1 MALLLLVVLP
11 LLYVGAMSFMGRG
24 AYGGTIRRFT
34 VDAYESLAD
43 FTYLKAVGRS
53 ICMALKSSVLCI
65 LLGYLFTFIVARKW
79 KKSGKLLMFL
89 LMIPVYTSSLAR
101 LYSLVIMFNSS
112 GLINTALMK
121 LHIISSPLQ
130 ILYTNGSITIGL
142 VQYLLPFAVM
152 PLYSSIEKLD
162 EATIEASYDL
172 GAGKIKTFIKVILP
186 MTFPGIIAAFIILFV
201 PAIGTYFITDVI
213 GGGTVYMIGNIICNQ
228 FLSARNW
235 PLGAAL
241 SVCVVIFILLMLYLY
256 SRIGNLDDLG
266 AMLMKNSILVNF
278 ITNAYVMLIYV
289 FVFIPV
295 IVMVAFSFNS
305 LPSNQHWESFTL
317 DYYSKLFYDSEMIQV
332 LINSLTL
339 AVVSTLAAI
348 FIGTLGAYALCRLK
362 FKGRSFLNLMV
373 FVPMVIP
380 EIVIAVAFLGLT
392 GAAGISKGFGV
403 MVCAHTIFILP
414 YIIVTLKS
422 RFADYDVSIEEASLD
437 LGANK
442 IYTFIHIICPM
453 ILPGIFTGGLMAF
466 SLSFDDLIVS
476 NFLSNTGYT
485 TLPVKIYSNLKV
497 GISPEYNALFTII
510 LAVMLIATAAIAIKK
525 KRGK

>member
-1 MALLLLVVLP
+1 MTTSRSRFNFTALVYILPLTLALLLLVVLP

-34 VDAYESLAD
+34 VDAYKSLAD

-65 LLGYLFTFIVARKW
+65 LLGYPFTFIVARKW

-130 ILYTNGSITIGL
+130 MLYTNGSITIGL

-241 SVCVVIFILLMLYLY
+241 SVCVIIFILLMLYLY

-266 AMLMKNSILVNF
+266 AM
-278 ITNAYVMLIYV
+278 
-289 FVFIPV
+289 
-295 IVMVAFSFNS
+295 
-305 LPSNQHWESFTL
+305 
-317 DYYSKLFYDSEMIQV
+317 
-332 LINSLTL
+332 
-339 AVVSTLAAI
+339 
-348 FIGTLGAYALCRLK
+348 
-362 FKGRSFLNLMV
+362 
-373 FVPMVIP
+373 
-380 EIVIAVAFLGLT
+380 
-392 GAAGISKGFGV
+392 
-403 MVCAHTIFILP
+403 
-414 YIIVTLKS
+414 
-422 RFADYDVSIEEASLD
+422 
-437 LGANK
+437 
-442 IYTFIHIICPM
+442 
-453 ILPGIFTGGLMAF
+453 
-466 SLSFDDLIVS
+466 
-476 NFLSNTGYT
+476 
-485 TLPVKIYSNLKV
+485 
-497 GISPEYNALFTII
+497 
-510 LAVMLIATAAIAIKK
+510 
-525 KRGK
+525 

>member
-1 MALLLLVVLP
+1 MHIAWISIY
-11 LLYVGAMSFMGRG
+11 LYCGKKV
-24 AYGGTIRRFT
+24 
-34 VDAYESLAD
+34 E
-43 FTYLKAVGRS
+43 
-53 ICMALKSSVLCI
+53 
-65 LLGYLFTFIVARKW
+65 
-79 KKSGKLLMFL
+79 KSGKLLMFL

-213 GGGTVYMIGNIICNQ
+213 GGGGGYMIRKITGCCNQ

-266 AMLMKNSILVNF
+266 AM
-278 ITNAYVMLIYV
+278 
-289 FVFIPV
+289 
-295 IVMVAFSFNS
+295 
-305 LPSNQHWESFTL
+305 
-317 DYYSKLFYDSEMIQV
+317 
-332 LINSLTL
+332 
-339 AVVSTLAAI
+339 
-348 FIGTLGAYALCRLK
+348 
-362 FKGRSFLNLMV
+362 
-373 FVPMVIP
+373 
-380 EIVIAVAFLGLT
+380 
-392 GAAGISKGFGV
+392 
-403 MVCAHTIFILP
+403 
-414 YIIVTLKS
+414 
-422 RFADYDVSIEEASLD
+422 
-437 LGANK
+437 
-442 IYTFIHIICPM
+442 
-453 ILPGIFTGGLMAF
+453 
-466 SLSFDDLIVS
+466 
-476 NFLSNTGYT
+476 
-485 TLPVKIYSNLKV
+485 
-497 GISPEYNALFTII
+497 
-510 LAVMLIATAAIAIKK
+510 
-525 KRGK
+525 

>member
-1 MALLLLVVLP
+1 MTTSRSRFNFTALVYILPLTLALLLLVVLP

-34 VDAYESLAD
+34 VDAYKSLAD

-53 ICMALKSSVLCI
+53 ICMALKSSILCI
-65 LLGYLFTFIVARKW
+65 LLGYPFTFIVARKW

-213 GGGTVYMIGNIICNQ
+213 GGGTVYMIGNIICN
-228 FLSARNW
+228 
-235 PLGAAL
+235 
-241 SVCVVIFILLMLYLY
+241 
-256 SRIGNLDDLG
+256 
-266 AMLMKNSILVNF
+266 
-278 ITNAYVMLIYV
+278 
-289 FVFIPV
+289 
-295 IVMVAFSFNS
+295 
-305 LPSNQHWESFTL
+305 
-317 DYYSKLFYDSEMIQV
+317 
-332 LINSLTL
+332 
-339 AVVSTLAAI
+339 
-348 FIGTLGAYALCRLK
+348 
-362 FKGRSFLNLMV
+362 
-373 FVPMVIP
+373 
-380 EIVIAVAFLGLT
+380 
-392 GAAGISKGFGV
+392 
-403 MVCAHTIFILP
+403 
-414 YIIVTLKS
+414 
-422 RFADYDVSIEEASLD
+422 
-437 LGANK
+437 
-442 IYTFIHIICPM
+442 
-453 ILPGIFTGGLMAF
+453 
-466 SLSFDDLIVS
+466 
-476 NFLSNTGYT
+476 
-485 TLPVKIYSNLKV
+485 
-497 GISPEYNALFTII
+497 
-510 LAVMLIATAAIAIKK
+510 
-525 KRGK
+525 